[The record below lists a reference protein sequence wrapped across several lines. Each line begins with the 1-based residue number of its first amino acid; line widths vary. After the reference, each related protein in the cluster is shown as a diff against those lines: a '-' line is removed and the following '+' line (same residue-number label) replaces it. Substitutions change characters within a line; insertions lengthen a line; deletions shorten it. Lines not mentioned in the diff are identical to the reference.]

1 MHPWV
6 RSGGLPAAVDVAV
19 SAQTALPPL
28 PPPCRPSALASGRAD
43 RGSAPRR
50 PGSSFLGPTARPG
63 LHTLLRWL
71 HGAAQPVARAQL
83 LRP

>member
-28 PPPCRPSALASGRAD
+28 PPPRRPSPLASGRAD
-43 RGSAPRR
+43 WQAGVRPPPPGVLFPRTHGSPRIAHAAA
-50 PGSSFLGPTARPG
+50 LATQC
-63 LHTLLRWL
+63 
-71 HGAAQPVARAQL
+71 GAAGGPSSAS
-83 LRP
+83 